1 MTSDK
6 EIEALA
12 LRARH
17 LGATVT
23 ITRTREIEDGRP
35 TGRNPIDT
43 VQVAGLKGVGPFPM
57 SPIAAA
63 ERLREVLARHCH

>member
-1 MTSDK
+1 MTNDA

-12 LRARH
+12 ERARKM
-17 LGATVT
+17 GAAVT
-23 ITRTREIEDGRP
+23 ILRKPEFEDGRP
-35 TGRNPIDT
+35 TGRNPIES

-63 ERLREVLARHCH
+63 ERLRAATYRA